1 MEKVLERFA
10 EKMMPVANAIGSQR
24 HMQAVRNGLISILPL
39 TIVGSFFVILL
50 NIPINGYAELIA
62 PYKDALDIPFR
73 FTVGIM
79 SLYSAFT
86 IGSFLGKSYKL
97 DDVTS
102 GFLAMLATI
111 LMIVPVNIK
120 EGVTT
125 AGTAVSGRYI
135 PIAPLSSQ
143 GLFGAIVASLIAVEI
158 YRFVKEKKI
167 EIKMPDGVPPVVA
180 SSFAAL
186 FPTLIIIIL
195 FWIPR
200 HFFGFDLNGLISFA
214 ISPLKVFLT
223 GNNLIGGVLTQFF
236 ICLFW
241 IFGIHGHAVL
251 GPIIRPY
258 WDQAIIQ
265 NME

>member
-1 MEKVLERFA
+1 MVFNYLKYRERKEVRMEKVLERFA

-200 HFFGFDLNGLISFA
+200 HFF
-214 ISPLKVFLT
+214 
-223 GNNLIGGVLTQFF
+223 
-236 ICLFW
+236 
-241 IFGIHGHAVL
+241 
-251 GPIIRPY
+251 
-258 WDQAIIQ
+258 
-265 NME
+265 